1 MQKFKTIAL
10 ISKRCA
16 DGVSETL
23 IALIKY
29 LEAKKINVTIE
40 KETANMLRDCGFKK
54 NKHIASFSDK
64 DKCDLVIVVGGDGS
78 LLHAAKI
85 AVDQNIPVLG
95 VNRGTLGFLT
105 DINPDNIKDIGKIL
119 QGNYIE
125 ESRFLLTATIKQKH
139 HIINQSIAL
148 NDIVLLPSDIN
159 RMIEFSIYINDLFV
173 CTHRA
178 DGMIVATPT
187 GSTAR
192 ALSGGGPIL
201 QPGLDAIVLLPMFPH
216 NLSSRPIVVKGES
229 HIEIIVDKNCNVHPN
244 ISCDGQK
251 LVSVP
256 NGGKIDIKKHTNR
269 LRLIHLKDYNYF
281 QTLRTKLKWEN
292 M

>member
-1 MQKFKTIAL
+1 MQKFKTVAL
-10 ISKRCA
+10 IGKKRIDSA
-16 DGVSETL
+16 AETL

-29 LEAKKINVTIE
+29 LETKKVNVTLE
-40 KETANMLRDCGFKK
+40 KETAIMLRGCKFKK
-54 NKHIASFSDK
+54 NIDIAKFSGK
-64 DKCDLVIVVGGDGS
+64 DKCDLIIVVGGDGS
-78 LLHAAKI
+78 LLHSAKI
-85 AVDQNIPVLG
+85 AVDQNIPILG

-105 DINPDNIKDIGKIL
+105 DINPDCIKDIGKIL

-125 ESRFLLTATIKQKH
+125 ESRFLLTATVKQKRR
-139 HIINQSIAL
+139 IINQSIAL
-148 NDIVLLPSDIN
+148 NDVVLLPYDMN
-159 RMIEFSIYINDLFV
+159 RMLEFSIYIDGLFV

-216 NLSSRPIVVKGES
+216 NLSSRPVVVKGDS
-229 HIEIIVDKNCNVHPN
+229 RIEIIVDNNCNAHPN

-251 LVSVP
+251 LVSIP
-256 NGGKIDIKKHTNR
+256 SGGIINIKKHANK
-269 LRLIHLKDYNYF
+269 LRLIHLQDYNYF

-292 M
+292 R